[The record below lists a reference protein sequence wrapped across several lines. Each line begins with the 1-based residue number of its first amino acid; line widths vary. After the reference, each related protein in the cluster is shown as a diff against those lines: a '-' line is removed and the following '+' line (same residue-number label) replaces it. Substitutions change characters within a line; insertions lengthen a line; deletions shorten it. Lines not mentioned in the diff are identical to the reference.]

1 MLQTPYREMLQSSRM
16 DTASPFAMSY
26 GSPHHST
33 ESLTQYD
40 AGNGNSETVLG
51 TMLESGDWAAALT
64 RISTHPAETQSIH
77 EHGRRPLH
85 LACADDAPAV
95 VVQALLKAY
104 PAAATMVGTT
114 GMTPLHLTCSSD
126 HASVHVVRV
135 LLEQG
140 EGTQCKIQDLDG
152 DTPLHAAARSGAPL
166 EVLKAL
172 LLAYPAAANERD
184 YEGLTPLLRLWVRY
198 VVTLGDEALE
208 NIASEADLTGELGE
222 AWRKTELLLRCAHE
236 GKLEDH
242 HQSGSAYVLHAAAAV
257 DCPRSVVKVAAR
269 IFPHQLSTKDK
280 NGLTPL
286 LIAAQAPIFKVRD
299 LSDDGYFFEDV
310 VHGDES
316 NGSGNDDREDE
327 DQSNETQPSVI
338 DILLQANQG
347 DASAGACFTDPSRRL
362 PIHLALNSGKKW
374 NQGVHGLSQ
383 VHPEGLACPDPTC
396 NLYPFL
402 LAAEGERSDWNT
414 VYEVLRFDPSV
425 LSDLL
430 DGKIT
435 QHKRTHR

>member
-1 MLQTPYREMLQSSRM
+1 MLQSSRM
-16 DTASPFAMSY
+16 DMTSPFAMSF
-26 GSPHHST
+26 GSTSHLST
-33 ESLTQYD
+33 GSLSQHDTADGY
-40 AGNGNSETVLG
+40 NETVLG
-51 TMLESGDWAAALT
+51 TMLESGDWAAALS
-64 RISTHPAETQSIH
+64 RIATHPAETQSVH
-77 EHGRRPLH
+77 DRGRRPLH

-95 VVQALLKAY
+95 VVQALMKAY

-140 EGTQCKIQDLDG
+140 EEAQCKIQDLDG

-172 LLAYPAAANERD
+172 LVAHPAAANERD

-198 VVTLGDEALE
+198 VVTLGDDALE
-208 NIASEADLTGELGE
+208 NIVSEADLTGELGE
-222 AWRKTELLLRCAHE
+222 AWRKTELLLRCAHQ

-242 HQSGSAYVLHAAAAV
+242 QNQHMGSADGVLHAASAV
-257 DCPRSVVKVAAR
+257 DCPRSVIKVAAR
-269 IFPHQLSTKDK
+269 IFSHQLSARDK

-310 VHGDES
+310 VHGDGS
-316 NGSGNDDREDE
+316 SGSDNGNSKEEEE
-327 DQSNETQPSVI
+327 DQSADTQPSVI

-347 DASAGACFTDPSRRL
+347 DASAGACFSDPAGRL
-362 PIHLALNSGKKW
+362 PLHLALNSGKKW
-374 NQGVHGLSQ
+374 NQGVLGLAQ
-383 VHPEGLACPDPTC
+383 VHPEGLACLDPTC

-402 LAAEGERSDWNT
+402 LAAEGQRSDLNT

-430 DGKIT
+430 DGKLT
-435 QHKRTHR
+435 GHKKTCR